1 MTRIKN
7 ENVSTKLGQTLENDI
22 SGNGVIQRIP
32 PPPSSYAMKGLPRED
47 LEVNRINVRSWRSL
61 RLQKESC
68 VLRWYRWFPFKV
80 KVSEALMFL
89 YKMRSLKYVA
99 IT

>member
-32 PPPSSYAMKGLPRED
+32 PPLSSSALKGLPRED
-47 LEVNRINVRSWRSL
+47 LEVNRINVRS
-61 RLQKESC
+61 
-68 VLRWYRWFPFKV
+68 
-80 KVSEALMFL
+80 
-89 YKMRSLKYVA
+89 
-99 IT
+99 

>member
-32 PPPSSYAMKGLPRED
+32 PPPLLREGFAKRGSRGKSYQCKIMKITKITER
-47 LEVNRINVRSWRSL
+47 
-61 RLQKESC
+61 
-68 VLRWYRWFPFKV
+68 
-80 KVSEALMFL
+80 FL
-89 YKMRSLKYVA
+89 CLKM
-99 IT
+99 IQMIPI

>member
-32 PPPSSYAMKGLPRED
+32 PPPSAMKGLPRED
-47 LEVNRINVRSWRSL
+47 LEVNRINARSLRSL
-61 RLQKESC
+61 RLQKDSC
-68 VLRWYRWFPFKV
+68 VLR
-80 KVSEALMFL
+80 
-89 YKMRSLKYVA
+89 
-99 IT
+99 